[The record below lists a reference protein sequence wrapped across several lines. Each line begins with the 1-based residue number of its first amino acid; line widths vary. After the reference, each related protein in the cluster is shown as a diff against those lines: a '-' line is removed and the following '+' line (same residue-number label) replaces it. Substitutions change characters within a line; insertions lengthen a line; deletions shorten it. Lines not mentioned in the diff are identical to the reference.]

1 MLGSPASPLRIT
13 LAAVGRIKR
22 SPLSA
27 AFDEYAKRLTWPLSV
42 KEVEEK
48 RPLSGE
54 QLSNAEGELLLAA
67 LPPDATLVALEP
79 EGKEMSSEAFAALL
93 GRYRDEGCRDLA
105 FVIGGADGLSDA
117 VLARAQVKLSIG
129 AMIWPHLLARVML
142 AEQLFRAQS
151 ILAGHPYHRA

>member
-1 MLGSPASPLRIT
+1 MRIT
-13 LAAVGRIKR
+13 LAAVGRMKR

-27 AFDEYAKRLTWPLSV
+27 AFDDYARRLSWPLTV

-48 RPLSGE
+48 RPLPAE
-54 QLSNAEGELLLAA
+54 QLCAAEGEALLAA
-67 LPPDATLVALEP
+67 LPDDAYLIALEP
-79 EGKEMSSEAFAALL
+79 EGKALSSEAFAQRLSQL
-93 GRYRDEGCRDLA
+93 QDEGQRELA

-117 VLARAQVKLSIG
+117 VLERANFKLTLG

>member
-1 MLGSPASPLRIT
+1 MRIT
-13 LAAVGRIKR
+13 LAAVGRMKR

-27 AFDEYAKRLTWPLSV
+27 AFEDYAKRLTWPLTL

-48 RPLSGE
+48 RPLPPE
-54 QLSNAEGELLLAA
+54 QLMAAEGEALLGA
-67 LPPDATLVALEP
+67 LPADCYLIALEP
-79 EGKEMSSEAFAALL
+79 SGKALTSEAFAALL
-93 GRYRDEGCRDLA
+93 EKLQDEGRRDVA
-105 FVIGGADGLSDA
+105 FVIGGADGLSA
-117 VLARAQVKLSIG
+117 PLLARSDFKLTLG

>member
-1 MLGSPASPLRIT
+1 MRIT
-13 LAAVGRIKR
+13 LAAVGRMKR

-27 AFDEYAKRLTWPLSV
+27 AFEDYAKRLTWPLTL

-48 RPLSGE
+48 RPLPPE
-54 QLSNAEGELLLAA
+54 QLMAAEGEALLGA
-67 LPPDATLVALEP
+67 LPADCYLIALEP
-79 EGKEMSSEAFAALL
+79 SGKALSSEAFAALL
-93 GRYRDEGCRDLA
+93 EKLQDEGRRDVA
-105 FVIGGADGLSDA
+105 FVIGGTDGLSA
-117 VLARAQVKLSIG
+117 PLLARSDFKLTLG

>member
-1 MLGSPASPLRIT
+1 LRIT
-13 LAAVGRIKR
+13 LAAVGRMKR

-27 AFDEYAKRLTWPLSV
+27 AFEDYAKRLTWPLTL

-48 RPLSGE
+48 RPLPAE
-54 QLSNAEGELLLAA
+54 QLMVAEGEALLAA
-67 LPPDATLVALEP
+67 LPADCFLIALEP
-79 EGKEMSSEAFAALL
+79 TGKALSSEDFAGLI
-93 GRYRDEGCRDLA
+93 GRLRDEGRRELG
-105 FVIGGADGLSDA
+105 FVIGGADGLSGA
-117 VLARAQVKLSIG
+117 VLERSDFKLTLG

>member
-1 MLGSPASPLRIT
+1 LRIT
-13 LAAVGRIKR
+13 LAAVGRMKR

-27 AFDEYAKRLTWPLSV
+27 AFDDYAKRLTWPLTL

-48 RPLSGE
+48 RPLPPE
-54 QLSNAEGELLLAA
+54 QLMAAEGEALLGA
-67 LPPDATLVALEP
+67 LPADCYLFALEP
-79 EGKEMSSEAFAALL
+79 RGKALSSEDFAALL
-93 GRYRDEGCRDLA
+93 GRLQDEGRREVA
-105 FVIGGADGLSDA
+105 FVIGGADGLSESL
-117 VLARAQVKLSIG
+117 LARSDFKLTLG